1 MIIILKKSASKED
14 AESLMAIIKKQG
26 LEPLYMPGS
35 ERTVLGAL
43 GDERVLATLSL
54 EAHPFVDRVLPI
66 LSPYKRASREL
77 QTHDTLVNVKGV
89 PIGPGHVT
97 VMAGPCAVE
106 NEEQIML
113 AARQVKA
120 AGGHILRGGA
130 YKPRTSP
137 YSFQGLEEEG
147 LRLLSQASKE
157 TGLPVV
163 TEITDVHDID
173 KVAAHADMLQVG
185 ARNMQ
190 NFRLLK
196 ELGRSGKPVLLK
208 RGMSATYS
216 DVLMS
221 AEYVLSEGNP
231 DVVICERG
239 IRTFENGTRNTLDLN
254 AVPYL
259 KERTHLPVI
268 VDPSHGT
275 GIRDLV
281 LPMAKAA
288 VAAGA
293 DGLMIEMH
301 PQPDQALSDG
311 QQSLFPEQFEKLME
325 QIARYGE
332 LEGRVLP

>member
-1 MIIILKKSASKED
+1 MIIILKKSATKDD
-14 AESLMAIIKKQG
+14 ADSLMKIIQEQG

-43 GDERVLATLSL
+43 GDERVLATMALD
-54 EAHPFVDRVLPI
+54 AYPFVDRVVPI

-77 QTHDTLVNVKGV
+77 QTHDTLVKVKGV
-89 PIGPGHVT
+89 PIGPGHLT
-97 VMAGPCAVE
+97 LIAGPCAVE
-106 NEEQIML
+106 TEEQIIASAHMV
-113 AARQVKA
+113 RD

-147 LRLLSQASKE
+147 LRLLELAGAES
-157 TGLPVV
+157 GLPVV
-163 TEITDVHDID
+163 TEITDVHDLD
-173 KVAAHADMLQVG
+173 KVASAVDMIQVG

-208 RGMSATYS
+208 RGMSATYN
-216 DVLMS
+216 DFLMS
-221 AEYVLSEGNP
+221 AEYILNEGNP
-231 DVVICERG
+231 DVVLCERG
-239 IRTFENGTRNTLDLN
+239 IRTFESGTRNTLDLN

-275 GIRDLV
+275 GIRDMV
-281 LPMAKAA
+281 LPMSKAG

-293 DGLMIEMH
+293 DGLIIEVH
-301 PQPDQALSDG
+301 PEPDHALSDG
-311 QQSLFPEQFEKLME
+311 QQSLFPDQFAALVK
-325 QIARYGE
+325 QVARYGE

>member
-1 MIIILKKSASKED
+1 MIIILKKSATKDD
-14 AESLMAIIKKQG
+14 ADSLMKIIQEQG

-43 GDERVLATLSL
+43 GDERVLATMALD
-54 EAHPFVDRVLPI
+54 AYPFVDRVLPI

-77 QTHDTLVNVKGV
+77 QTHDTLVKVKGV
-89 PIGPGHVT
+89 PIGPGHLT
-97 VMAGPCAVE
+97 LIAGPCAVE
-106 NEEQIML
+106 TEEQIIASAHMV
-113 AARQVKA
+113 RD

-147 LRLLSQASKE
+147 LRLLELAGAES
-157 TGLPVV
+157 GLPVV
-163 TEITDVHDID
+163 TEITDVHDLD
-173 KVAAHADMLQVG
+173 KVASAVDMIQVG

-208 RGMSATYS
+208 RGMSATYN
-216 DVLMS
+216 DFLMS
-221 AEYVLSEGNP
+221 AEYILNEGNP
-231 DVVICERG
+231 DVVLCERG
-239 IRTFENGTRNTLDLN
+239 IRTFESGTRNTLDLN

-275 GIRDLV
+275 GIRDMV
-281 LPMAKAA
+281 LPMSKAG

-293 DGLMIEMH
+293 DGLIIEVH
-301 PQPDQALSDG
+301 PEPDHALSDG
-311 QQSLFPEQFEKLME
+311 QQSLFPDQFAALVK
-325 QIARYGE
+325 QVARYGE